1 MELKIFKKKNVSFVE
16 MLEFLIKF
24 IFYFDTSEL
33 FLKDKKDNKLFRKNK
48 SNTLSLFDY
57 CFYSN
62 SEIDKL
68 LGILNCQSG
77 GASVASSNS
86 GSNATS
92 IKSNSSSDKS
102 EPPKEPEKS
111 NADKGEGD
119 KSNVGNEGSGENG
132 EKKKNDEE
140 KQLGLSQFVEEIKEG
155 IGKGVNYIKTK
166 VMAIISLIVYASIYP
181 AIPFFLVMATMY
193 GTIKYLMYKFRN
205 F

>member
-33 FLKDKKDNKLFRKNK
+33 FLKEKKNNKLFRKNK

-77 GASVASSNS
+77 GSVASSNS
-86 GSNATS
+86 SSASDASSKSSNA
-92 IKSNSSSDKS
+92 KS
-102 EPPKEPEKS
+102 EPPKEPEK
-111 NADKGEGD
+111 GEGGNNAE
-119 KSNVGNEGSGENG
+119 KKNNGGNEGSGESNG
-132 EKKKNDEE
+132 EKKNDEE
-140 KQLGLSQFVEEIKEG
+140 KQQGLMQFIEEIKDS
-155 IGKGVNYIKTK
+155 IGKGVTYIKTK

-181 AIPFFLVMATMY
+181 AIPFFLIMATMY
-193 GTIKYLMYKFRN
+193 GTLKYLMYKFRN

>member
-33 FLKDKKDNKLFRKNK
+33 FLKEKKNNKLFRKNK

-77 GASVASSNS
+77 GASNASSTVSSASS
-86 GSNATS
+86 GSDAASKSSNA
-92 IKSNSSSDKS
+92 KS
-102 EPPKEPEKS
+102 EPPKEPK
-111 NADKGEGD
+111 KGEEGNNGEKGDGD
-119 KSNVGNEGSGENG
+119 KEGNG

-140 KQLGLSQFVEEIKEG
+140 KQQELSQFVEEIKDS
-155 IGKGVNYIKTK
+155 IGKGVTYIKTK

-193 GTIKYLMYKFRN
+193 GTLKYLMYKFRN